1 MLYAHCFFFSA
12 VRQYFKKGYYPS
24 GEKTDKKDGAEFVDD
39 LWGSTVKAILIAGS
53 APLTD
58 VQSGGKLGTSEGY
71 GSLILNNVLPFK
83 DDNQID
89 LFVTQVSLHR
99 LMCFLLFY

>member
-1 MLYAHCFFFSA
+1 MLLLFA

-24 GEKTDKKDGAEFVDD
+24 GEASDKKDGAEFVDD